1 MNKLRMV
8 RLIVASCLVLCACIW
23 FKHTQRKPD
32 DVTLLV
38 TFVICV
44 VTAVYSVFTFEI
56 LLENQA
62 MARATKDSA
71 LLMEKSLRFPSSAH
85 LSFRTVGS
93 KNPQISEVLPG
104 VAPYKNVDYSRALE
118 VAQGGNSEADFV
130 FAVIENKGPG
140 TATKVKVDA
149 SYAIVDSGSD
159 NKNANVRKTAN
170 IPILEVGSGF
180 ALCIFISR
188 LPTPGDGASL
198 LSANVENSDFYRDA
212 IGDSTQIAAISS
224 VDHQTELL
232 AGSTLRIS

>member
-8 RLIVASCLVLCACIW
+8 RLSVGFCIVLCACIW
-23 FKHTQRKPD
+23 FKHTQRRPD

-44 VTAVYSVFTFEI
+44 VTAVYSLLTFEI

-85 LSFRTVGS
+85 LSFRTVGTKS
-93 KNPQISEVLPG
+93 PQISELIPG
-104 VAPYKNVDYSRALE
+104 VSPYKNVDLSRALE

-130 FAVIENKGPG
+130 FAVVENKGPG

-159 NKNANVRKTAN
+159 NKNVNVRKTAN
-170 IPILEVGSGF
+170 IPILEAGSGF

-198 LSANVENSDFYRDA
+198 ISANIEHSDFYRDA
-212 IGDSTQIAAISS
+212 IGDSAQTVAISNA
-224 VDHQTELL
+224 DHQTELL
-232 AGSTLRIS
+232 AESTLRIS